1 MGIKS
6 IQQNEVV
13 MLLLGVCVLI
23 FTIKNRAGLS
33 RLPAR
38 GILMTAFY
46 LLLVTWSA
54 TVLESFIWNS
64 FFNLLEHAGL
74 AVSSV
79 LTCIWC
85 WKTFT
90 EKENTG

>member
-1 MGIKS
+1 MGINS

-23 FTIKNRAGLS
+23 FIIKNRVGLN
-33 RLPAR
+33 RLPEC

-46 LLLVTWSA
+46 FLLATWIA
-54 TVLESFIWNS
+54 TILESFIWHS
-64 FFNLLEHAGL
+64 FFNLIEHAGL

-79 LTCIWC
+79 LTGIWC
-85 WKTFT
+85 WKTFR
-90 EKENTG
+90 KKKDTG